1 MKTVIIL
8 VLFIGLFMVTHGIY
22 EQKLK
27 TISEK
32 EKIVYK
38 FVPRTYYEE
47 QLSENNVMK
56 KLSSMFNDSS
66 PWNKKIDSTL

>member
-1 MKTVIIL
+1 MKTIIIL

-27 TISEK
+27 NVSEK

-38 FVPRTYYEE
+38 FIPRTYYEE
-47 QLSENNVMK
+47 QLSDNNVMT
-56 KLSSMFNDSS
+56 KLSSMFNDNS
-66 PWNKKIDSTL
+66 PWNRKIDSS